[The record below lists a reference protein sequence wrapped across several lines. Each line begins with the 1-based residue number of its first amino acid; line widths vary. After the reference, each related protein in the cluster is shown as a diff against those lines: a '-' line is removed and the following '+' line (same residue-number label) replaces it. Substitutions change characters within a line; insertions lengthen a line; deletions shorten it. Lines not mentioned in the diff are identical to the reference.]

1 MQLSAWHDSG
11 QYLDYRGHRIF
22 YRVEGQGPEL
32 LLIHGFPTSSWDWKK
47 VWPELTRHYRCIT
60 LDMLGFGYS
69 SKPRQKY
76 LISEQADIFENLLDT
91 LGVEAAHLIAHDY
104 GDTVAQE
111 LLSRQLDGELTF
123 SIQSLHLLNG
133 GLFPETH
140 RALLIQKLML
150 SPCGGLLARLFSR
163 KKLEK
168 NFRKIFGPATA
179 PSQQEIDDF
188 WQLITH
194 NRGQLVMHR
203 LMDYMNQRRQYRER
217 WVSALQKVSIPTRLT
232 VGLSDP
238 ISGAHMVERYRELIP
253 NPDIVELE
261 NIGHYPN
268 VEAPA
273 RIISSITNFLRTQVR
288 AVS

>member
-1 MQLSAWHDSG
+1 MQLSAWRDSG
-11 QYLDYRGHRIF
+11 QYLDYRGHKIF
-22 YRVEGQGPEL
+22 YRDEGQGPAL

-47 VWPELTRHYRCIT
+47 IWPALTEHYRCIT

-69 SKPRQKY
+69 SKPRQEY
-76 LISEQADIFENLLDT
+76 LIFEQADIFEHLLDT
-91 LGVEAAHLIAHDY
+91 LGVESAHLIAHDY

-111 LLSRQLDGELTF
+111 LLSRQLDGKLSF
-123 SIQSLHLLNG
+123 SMRSLHLLNG

-150 SPCGGLLARLFSR
+150 SPCGGLLARFFNR

-168 NFRKIFGPATA
+168 NFRKIFGPDTP

-188 WQLITH
+188 WRLITH
-194 NRGQLVMHR
+194 NRGKLVMHR

-217 WVSALQKVSIPTRLT
+217 WVSALQQPSIPIRLT

-261 NIGHYPN
+261 DIGHYPN
-268 VEAPA
+268 VEAPE
-273 RIISSITNFLRTQVR
+273 RIVSSITEFLRARVGK
-288 AVS
+288 VS